1 MSLVA
6 IGLLGLVICFLLI
19 FLGMPVYVAFTGVG
33 FVGLWM
39 VRGLKA
45 ALGSL
50 GSIPYST
57 ACNYTWSVIP
67 LFVWMGY
74 IVFYSNIAEEFFGG
88 VRRWIGHARGGLAYA
103 AVVGNAIFGAC
114 CGNPIAS
121 AVTFA
126 SMCLQEMRR
135 YGYKD
140 RLTLGAVASAGL
152 LAALIPPSM
161 PFIIYGALTET
172 SIGKLFIAG
181 VVPGLVLT
189 ALYVITVY
197 IWCLKDPQV
206 GPPGSRATWGER
218 LRAGAG
224 MWTIVIVMLVIIGGI
239 FAGVFTPTEA
249 GAAGAAIVL
258 LISLI
263 RRKLGWIN
271 FKKSLVETGLN
282 TGMVGMLLVGTML
295 FNTFLVATG
304 LSKVISKVVVG
315 ISQGNTIIFMFISVI
330 ILLFMGMFLDAI
342 PILLLTI
349 PILHP
354 AAVSLGIDPLHYSIV
369 VNITLLLGTL
379 TPPFGIVVYAVQN
392 SVKDVGLVEV
402 FKGTY
407 PFIIAGLL
415 LQVLVILFPALSTWL
430 PSLMAG
436 K

>member
-1 MSLVA
+1 M
-6 IGLLGLVICFLLI
+6 GLIICFLLI
-19 FLGMPVYVAFTGVG
+19 FLGMPIYVAFTGVG
-33 FVGLWM
+33 FLGLWL

-57 ACNYTWSVIP
+57 ACNYTWSVVP

-74 IVFYSNIAEEFFGG
+74 IVFYSNIAGEFFGG
-88 VRRWIGHARGGLAYA
+88 VRRWIGHVRGGLAHA
-103 AVVGNAIFGAC
+103 VVVGNAIFGAC

-126 SMCLQEMRR
+126 SMCLPEMRR

-140 RLTLGAVASAGL
+140 KLTLGAVAAAGL

-161 PFIIYGALTET
+161 PFIIYGAVTET

-181 VVPGLVLT
+181 VIPGVVLT
-189 ALYVITVY
+189 ALYMAAVH
-197 IWCLKDPQV
+197 IWCLKDPQA
-206 GPPGSRATWGER
+206 GPPGPKASWGER
-218 LRAGAG
+218 FRAGAG

-258 LISLI
+258 LISLF
-263 RRKLGWIN
+263 RRKLNWQG

-304 LSKVISKVVVG
+304 LPKVIGKG
-315 ISQGNTIIFMFISVI
+315 IIGVSQGNPVIFMFISVI
-330 ILLFMGMFLDAI
+330 VLLFMGMFLDAI

-354 AAVSLGIDPLHYSIV
+354 VAVSLGIDPLHYSIV
-369 VNITLLLGTL
+369 VNIALLLGTL

-392 SVKDVGLVEV
+392 ATKDVPLMEV
-402 FKGTY
+402 FRGTF
-407 PFIIAGLL
+407 PFIVMGLA
-415 LQVLVILFPALSTWL
+415 LQVLVIFFPALSTWL
-430 PSLMAG
+430 PGLMAG

>member
-6 IGLLGLVICFLLI
+6 IGLLGLFICFLLI

-33 FVGLWM
+33 FIGLWM

-57 ACNYTWSVIP
+57 ACNYVWSVVP

-74 IVFYSNIAEEFFGG
+74 IVLYSNIAEEFFGG
-88 VRRWIGHARGGLAYA
+88 VRRWIGHIRGGLAHA
-103 AVVGNAIFGAC
+103 VVVGNAIFGAC

-121 AVTFA
+121 AVTFT

-140 RLTLGAVASAGL
+140 KLTLGAVASAGL

-172 SIGKLFIAG
+172 SIGELFIAG

-189 ALYVITVY
+189 LLYMLTIS
-197 IWCLKDPQV
+197 IWCWKDPKI
-206 GPPGSRATWGER
+206 GPPGLKVNWGER
-218 LRAGAG
+218 FRAGLG

-263 RRKLGWIN
+263 RRKIN
-271 FKKSLVETGLN
+271 WGGFKKSIVETGLN

-304 LSKVISKVVVG
+304 LPRVISRVVID
-315 ISQGNTIIFMFISVI
+315 ISQGNIIIFMFISVI
-330 ILLFMGMFLDAI
+330 VLLFMGMFLDAI

-354 AAVSLGIDPLHYSIV
+354 VAVSLGINPLHYSIV

-392 SVKDVGLVEV
+392 TAKDVGLAEV
-402 FKGTY
+402 FRGTY
-407 PFIIAGLL
+407 PFILAGLL
-415 LQVLVILFPALSTWL
+415 LQVLVIFFPALSTWL
-430 PSLMAG
+430 PGLMGG

>member
-6 IGLLGLVICFLLI
+6 IGIAGLAICFLLI
-19 FLGMPVYVAFTGVG
+19 FLGMPIYVAFTGVG
-33 FVGLWM
+33 FVGLWL

-50 GSIPYST
+50 GSMPYST
-57 ACNYTWSVIP
+57 ACNYTWSVVP

-74 IVFYSNIAEEFFGG
+74 IVFYSDIAEEFFDG
-88 VRRWIGHARGGLAYA
+88 VRRWIGHVRGGLAHA
-103 AVVGNAIFGAC
+103 VVVGNAIFGAC
-114 CGNPIAS
+114 CGNPIAA

-126 SMCLQEMRR
+126 AMCLPEMRR
-135 YGYKD
+135 YGYNDK
-140 RLTLGAVASAGL
+140 LTLGAVASAGL
-152 LAALIPPSM
+152 LSALIPPSM
-161 PFIIYGALTET
+161 PFIIYGAVTET

-189 ALYVITVY
+189 ALFMVTVY
-197 IWCLKDPQV
+197 LWCVKDPQV
-206 GPPGSRATWGER
+206 GPPGPRATWGQR

-224 MWTIVIVMLVIIGGI
+224 MWTIVVVMLVIIGGI
-239 FAGVFTPTEA
+239 FIGLFTPTEA

-258 LISLI
+258 LISLL
-263 RRKLGWIN
+263 RRKLNWQG

-304 LSKVISKVVVG
+304 VPKVIGRAIIAV
-315 ISQGNTIIFMFISVI
+315 SQGDPIIFMFISVI
-330 ILLFMGMFLDAI
+330 VLLIMGMFMDAI

-354 AAVSLGIDPLHYSIV
+354 VALSLGIDPLHYSIV
-369 VNITLLLGTL
+369 VNIALLLGTL
-379 TPPFGIVVYAVQN
+379 TPPFGIVVYAVQS
-392 SVKDVGLVEV
+392 SVKDVPLVDVFRGTFPFIAAGLVMQ
-402 FKGTY
+402 
-407 PFIIAGLL
+407 I
-415 LQVLVILFPALSTWL
+415 LVIFFPALSTWL
-430 PSLMAG
+430 PGLMLG